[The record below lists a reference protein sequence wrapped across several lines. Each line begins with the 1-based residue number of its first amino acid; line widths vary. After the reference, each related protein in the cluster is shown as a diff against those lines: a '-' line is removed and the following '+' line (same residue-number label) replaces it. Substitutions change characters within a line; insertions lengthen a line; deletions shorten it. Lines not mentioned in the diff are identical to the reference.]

1 MRERSIIE
9 QLLHK
14 LRFGTA
20 LVLGGGVTG
29 RGALKLLVEAGIKSI
44 AVVDEKELTAD
55 QRSAFPEVQFFERFT
70 GTPGQLQELRQL
82 NPVFA
87 VASPGIAPR
96 GPFITSIRETGAVI
110 VSELDFAL
118 PFLGMPEVAVT
129 GTNGKTTT
137 VHLIAD
143 MLARSGRAVELVGNV
158 GTPFMSLVP
167 PEAVREVVA
176 GAPVQE
182 ISRAAIHVAELSS
195 YQLETVK
202 RFRPTIAVLL
212 NIDDDHLERHGTI
225 DEYTR
230 VKTRI
235 FSEQSG
241 VNNWSFVNLD
251 ESWSRS
257 VSATSKG
264 RVLPFG
270 RFTAERAALPVGS
283 FFESAGAL
291 IHLSL
296 DGERE
301 QLTVERSA
309 LRGDHN
315 RQNIAAAAAAARVLG
330 APLEAIQSA
339 IDSFQPLEHR
349 VELVRELN
357 EVSYVNDSKGTNVS
371 AVVVALGLM
380 QTDFAPAPSS
390 SGTAPYVRLLLG
402 GKIKEG
408 NWEPIREKLAGLVR
422 QVVAFGG
429 DGPLVL
435 QRLGLSVGEHERLK
449 VSLVPLLDDAV
460 AAAHREAEP
469 GDVVLLSPGCASFD
483 SYTDYTARGRHFRD
497 LVRAL

>member
-1 MRERSIIE
+1 MREQSIIE

-14 LRFGTA
+14 LRFGTI

-29 RGALKLLVEAGIKSI
+29 RGALKLLADAGAKSI
-44 AVVDEKELTAD
+44 AVVDEKELPAE
-55 QRSAFPEVQFFERFT
+55 QKAAFPAVQFFERFS
-70 GTPGQLQELRQL
+70 GSAAQLQALRKL
-82 NPVFA
+82 NPVLA

-96 GPFITSIRETGAVI
+96 SNFATAIRETGAVL

-143 MLARSGRAVELVGNV
+143 MLARGGRAVELVGNV
-158 GTPFMSLVP
+158 GTPFMSLIP
-167 PEAVREVVA
+167 PDALSSVLAGGSVVTLPREAL
-176 GAPVQE
+176 
-182 ISRAAIHVAELSS
+182 HVAELSS

-202 RFRPTIAVLL
+202 RFRPKIAVLL
-212 NIDDDHLERHGTI
+212 NIDDDHLERHGTL

-241 VNNWSFVNLD
+241 VNNWAFVNLD
-251 ESWSRS
+251 ESWARA
-257 VSATSKG
+257 VSATAKG

-283 FFESAGAL
+283 FFEAAGEL

-296 DGERE
+296 DGDRE
-301 QLTVERSA
+301 QVNVANSA

-330 APLEAIQSA
+330 APLAAIQSA
-339 IDSFQPLEHR
+339 VDGFQPLEHR
-349 VELVRELN
+349 VELVRELDQ
-357 EVSYVNDSKGTNVS
+357 VSYVNDSKGTNVS

-380 QTDFAPAPSS
+380 KTDYAPKSPERSS
-390 SGTAPYVRLLLG
+390 APYVRLLLG

-408 NWEPIREKLAGLVR
+408 NWEPIRERLAGLVR

-429 DGPLVL
+429 DGALVL
-435 QRLGLSVGEHERLK
+435 ERLGLSEGELQGVK

-460 AAAHREAEP
+460 SAAHREAEP

-483 SYTDYTARGRHFRD
+483 SYSDYTARGRHFRE